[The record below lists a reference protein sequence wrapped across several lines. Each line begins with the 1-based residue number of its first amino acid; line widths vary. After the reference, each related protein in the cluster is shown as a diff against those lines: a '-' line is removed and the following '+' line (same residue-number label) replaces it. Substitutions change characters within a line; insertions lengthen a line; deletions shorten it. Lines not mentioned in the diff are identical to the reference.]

1 MKTYHTIDLVYRV
14 RQKNW

>member
-14 RQKNW
+14 LQKNW